1 MLDIDEN
8 REILKKI
15 KDEEKDLDILKKAL
29 KQNKKRAKIVAILSK
44 ILIILILEVIY
55 NHIENKIPINM
66 FTMFI
71 SFSVL
76 PYAKWYLD
84 DIKEINREIE
94 VHIKHINM
102 IKKCRENEIAKNI
115 ARAFSEALKADD
127 EKNDKIKDEQTT
139 QIIED
144 VIKEEQSVIDSG
156 LYQQIM
162 NSKGLEDRSEMI
174 AKDNFDNA
182 VNNKNML
189 KRSLVK
195 KY

>member
-55 NHIENKIPINM
+55 NYIENKIPINM

-76 PYAKWYLD
+76 PYVKWYLD